1 METPLGRPVR
11 VVMVSKA
18 LVVGV
23 YQRKA
28 EAIAHMGVDLTVLTP
43 PAWRD
48 ARGSQPAEALYT
60 QGYTLRAIPCRRVG
74 DFHLHHY
81 PTLGREL
88 AALRPDI
95 LHMDEEPYNR
105 ATWEALRGATRL
117 GIRSTFFTWQNILRR
132 YPPPFAQMEQSS
144 YRHAPIAI
152 AGSAEA
158 ADVLRAKGYSGEVAV
173 IPQFGIDPA
182 LYAPALNAPTQQ
194 QLTDGPLRI
203 GYAGGLLPEKGVD
216 LLLAACA
223 QLRGNWSL
231 TLYGEGSAQA
241 ELMQMASALGIAQQV
256 IFAGRV
262 PGTAMAGAYQTL
274 DVLVLPSRTTPSW
287 KEQFGRVLIE
297 AMASGVAVVGSSSG
311 EIPHVIGDG
320 GLVFAE
326 GNVAALHA
334 QLQALLENP
343 AGRRALAA
351 AGRARALACYSSERI
366 AAETVA
372 LYRRMM
378 RTAVHR

>member
-1 METPLGRPVR
+1 MRKPLR

-28 EAIAHMGVDLTVLTP
+28 EAIAQMDVDLTVLTP
-43 PAWRD
+43 PGWAD

-60 QGYTLRAIPCRRVG
+60 TGYTLRTIPCRRMG

-105 ATWEALRGATRL
+105 ATWAALRAAARAGV
-117 GIRSTFFTWQNILRR
+117 RSTFFTWQNILRR
-132 YPPPFAQMEQSS
+132 YPPPFAQMEQSC
-144 YRHAPIAI
+144 YRCASIAM
-152 AGSAEA
+152 AGSAA
-158 ADVLRAKGYSGEVAV
+158 AGDVLRAKGYRGEIAL
-173 IPQFGIDPA
+173 IPQFGVDPQ
-182 LYAPALNAPTQQ
+182 LYHPAELAAPSAGTGAS
-194 QLTDGPLRI
+194 GHVLRI

-216 LLLAACA
+216 LLLEACA
-223 QLRGNWSL
+223 RLRGAWTL
-231 TLYGEGSAQA
+231 TLYGEGSAQPQLEQLA
-241 ELMQMASALGIAQQV
+241 TTLGIGERV
-256 IFAGRV
+256 HFAGRR
-262 PGTAMAGAYQTL
+262 AGAAMPDAYREM
-274 DVLVLPSRTTPSW
+274 DVLVLPSRTTPTW

-311 EIPHVIGDG
+311 EIPHVIGSG

-326 GNVAALHA
+326 GDRDALHA
-334 QLQALLENP
+334 CLQALLENP
-343 AGRRALAA
+343 AGRRELAD
-351 AGRARALACYSSERI
+351 AGRARALACYSTQRI

-372 LYRRMM
+372 LYQRLMA
-378 RTAVHR
+378 TAAPR